1 MKKKSTVALSLSLAL
16 FGASAAM
23 AAPAYPPVPGTGPGE
38 RAIVS
43 FSNGSSAVSTRFLPR
58 LSALE
63 LSGKSVITITGY
75 TAKTKS
81 SKSDTALAL
90 KRANSTLKLMRTI
103 APKAKYV
110 VVSKGSTYTAT
121 CKTVKNN
128 CAIVT
133 VKN

>member
-1 MKKKSTVALSLSLAL
+1 MKKKVAAALSLSFILL
-16 FGASAAM
+16 GSTAAM
-23 AAPAYPPVPGTGPGE
+23 AAPEYPPVPGTGPE
-38 RAIVS
+38 SRAVVS
-43 FSNGSSAVSTRFLPR
+43 FSSNSTAVAARFLPR

-81 SKSDTALAL
+81 AKADRALAL

-121 CKTVKNN
+121 CKSLKNN
-128 CAIVT
+128 CTIVT
-133 VKN
+133 VKG

>member
-1 MKKKSTVALSLSLAL
+1 MKKKATIALSLSIAL
-16 FGASAAM
+16 FGAHASN
-23 AAPAYPPVPGTGPGE
+23 AAPEYPPVPGTGPDA
-38 RAIVS
+38 RAVVS
-43 FSNGSSAVSTRFLPR
+43 FSSGSSSVASRFLPR

-81 SKSDTALAL
+81 SKADAALAL
-90 KRANSTLKLMRTI
+90 KRANDTLKVMRTI

>member
-1 MKKKSTVALSLSLAL
+1 MKKKAPIALSLSLAL
-16 FGASAAM
+16 FGAHTAN
-23 AAPAYPPVPGTGPGE
+23 AAPEYPPVPGTGPDA
-38 RAIVS
+38 RAVVS
-43 FSNGSSAVSTRFLPR
+43 FSSGSTSVASRFLPR

-81 SKSDTALAL
+81 SKADTALAL

-121 CKTVKNN
+121 CKSLKNN
-128 CAIVT
+128 CSIVT